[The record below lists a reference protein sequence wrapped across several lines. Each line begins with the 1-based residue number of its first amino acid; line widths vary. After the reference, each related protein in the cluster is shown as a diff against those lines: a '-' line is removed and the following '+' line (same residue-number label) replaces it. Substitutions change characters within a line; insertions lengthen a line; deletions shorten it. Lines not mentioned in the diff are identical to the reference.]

1 MRCEGLS
8 SEHRTVVW
16 HGCFKAFGVDAPIW
30 ELAVCFALRFA
41 ADAGDVA
48 EEVPEPA
55 AEDVAFVC
63 RHLQRFLDGVGES
76 VACEA
81 EVLEHNYVTNLLV
94 TIILRQ
100 TYCKPVL

>member
-8 SEHRTVVW
+8 SEHRAIVW

-30 ELAVCFALRFA
+30 EYTLCFALLRA

-48 EEVPEPA
+48 EDVSEPA
-55 AEDVAFVC
+55 AEDVAFMAW
-63 RHLQRFLDGVGES
+63 HLQGFLDGVCEL

-81 EVLEHNYVTNLLV
+81 EVLEHC
-94 TIILRQ
+94 R
-100 TYCKPVL
+100 